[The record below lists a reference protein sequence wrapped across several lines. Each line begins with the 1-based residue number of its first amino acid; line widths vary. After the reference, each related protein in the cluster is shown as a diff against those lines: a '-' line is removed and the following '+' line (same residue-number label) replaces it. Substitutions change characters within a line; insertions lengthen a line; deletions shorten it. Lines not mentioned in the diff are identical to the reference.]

1 MFNSNLRK
9 KLLNNKNIII
19 IEYWERW
26 YVVSFNLNCLVK
38 LFKKNCKYFGK
49 ILLMVLFFI

>member
-9 KLLNNKNIII
+9 KLLNNKKIII

-38 LFKKNCKYFGK
+38 LFKKICKYFGK

>member
-9 KLLNNKNIII
+9 KLLNNKKIII

-26 YVVSFNLNCLVK
+26 YGVSFNLNCLVK
-38 LFKKNCKYFGK
+38 LFKKIVN
-49 ILLMVLFFI
+49 ILVRFY